1 MRVLGLGTP
10 EIDRWI
16 QSKGKGR
23 VVGFEDDVDEGVG
36 GDIRQTGDG
45 ERERER
51 GLAMQISPHKSP
63 MRHSIP
69 VSPSAG
75 IEGSPASAQQFL
87 RTIVQDVMYDFQRES
102 KAEMVGLHLD
112 LVRMGRGWKKELRE
126 LMDEYVGS
134 LQELREENVRLRKEN
149 EILRR
154 GF

>member
-1 MRVLGLGTP
+1 MRVLGLGSP
-10 EIDRWI
+10 EIERWI
-16 QSKGKGR
+16 QDKGKGR
-23 VVGFEDDVDEGVG
+23 VVGFADDVPDER
-36 GDIRQTGDG
+36 GDVCRTGDD

-63 MRHSIP
+63 LRHSIP
-69 VSPSAG
+69 GSPSAG
-75 IEGSPASAQQFL
+75 IGGSSSPAQQFL
-87 RTIVQDVMYDFQRES
+87 RTIVQDVMYDFQRET

-112 LVRMGRGWKKELRE
+112 LVRMGRGWKRELRE

-134 LQELREENVRLRKEN
+134 LKELREENVKLRKEN